1 MGREESFR
9 GGENLNVRMSQGR
22 RVIMQLDMQ
31 QETKPIHG
39 SFLDLFDRPV
49 SMGADQDKIHVHQ

>member
-22 RVIMQLDMQ
+22 RGIMQLDMQ
-31 QETKPIHG
+31 QETKPIHV
-39 SFLDLFDRPV
+39 SFLDLFDRPG
-49 SMGADQDKIHVHQ
+49 SMGADQDIIHVHQ